1 MYIDDC
7 KYRRNNRSYRRV
19 LLRES
24 YRQKGKVYHNTIAN
38 LSKCSDQELEAI
50 RIGLKYK
57 KNISFLEHLKE
68 GRSSNGKIIGT
79 VSALYQI
86 AHRLGIAQVL
96 GKTDQGL
103 FILWLIIARIIDQ
116 GSRLSAVRLARVHA
130 GCEIIGIGSINED
143 KLYEAMDWLYDNR
156 EAIEKKL
163 FRKWKKNQGDGDGDS
178 DGDSEK
184 NQHIFLYDISSSY
197 LEGEKNE
204 FAMFGYNRDKKKGK
218 KQVIYGLLTD
228 EEGEPLSIEVFPGS
242 TKDNKTVSSQVEK
255 IKKKF
260 GCQYITIVGD
270 KGMIKIAQMKEINDE
285 NYYYITT
292 VTKPQIESLV
302 KKNKLQMGLF
312 DDKLFEVE
320 MEIEEKQDTDTDTGK
335 KDAGNAGNAGA
346 GQGKGKESKKI
357 RYILRRN
364 PYRANEMK
372 INRQSKITAIEKRMN
387 QSNQYLREH
396 KGAQVEVQKRELI
409 KYVQKL
415 KLTGIVI
422 LEEVANKKELE
433 LKIDQRELE
442 EKSQL
447 DGCYVIKTD
456 LPKRAADKEL
466 IHERYKA
473 LAEVEMGFRTM
484 KSFLEARPI
493 YVRKAEKTVAHFEI
507 VMLAYKIERYL
518 RNAWSDLDLTVHEG
532 IEHLSKI
539 SSVITE
545 IGNTKLINVPK
556 PEEKIE
562 MLLNRIHVT
571 LPEILPYKEVGVV
584 TRNQLVE
591 RRKTR

>member
-7 KYRRNNRSYRRV
+7 KYKRNNRSYRRV

-24 YRQKGKVYHNTIAN
+24 YRQKEKVYHNTIAN
-38 LSKCSDQELEAI
+38 LSKCSEEELEAI

-68 GRSSNGKIIGT
+68 GRSTNGKIIGT

-86 AHRLGIAQVL
+86 AHRPGIAQVL

-103 FILWLIIARIIDQ
+103 FILWLIIARLIDQ

-130 GCEIIGIGSINED
+130 GCEIIGIESINED

-320 MEIEEKQDTDTDTGK
+320 MEIEEKQDTDTDTDTGK
-335 KDAGNAGNAGA
+335 KDAGNAGA

-456 LPKRAADKEL
+456 LPKGAADKEL

-571 LPEILPYKEVGVV
+571 LPEILPYREVGVV

-591 RRKTR
+591 RRKRR

>member
-1 MYIDDC
+1 M
-7 KYRRNNRSYRRV
+7 K
-19 LLRES
+19 
-24 YRQKGKVYHNTIAN
+24 HNTIAN
-38 LSKCSDQELEAI
+38 LSKCSEQELEAI

-57 KNISFLEHLKE
+57 KNISFLENLKE
-68 GRSSNGKIIGT
+68 GKSTNGKIIGT
-79 VSALYQI
+79 ASALYQI

-96 GKTDQGL
+96 GKTDEGL
-103 FILWLIIARIIDQ
+103 LILWLIIARLIDQ
-116 GSRLSAVRLARVHA
+116 GSRLSAVRLALVHA
-130 GCEIIGIGSINED
+130 GCEIIGIESINED
-143 KLYEAMDWLYDNR
+143 KLYDAMDWLYDNR
-156 EAIEKKL
+156 EVIEKKL
-163 FRKWKKNQGDGDGDS
+163 FRKWKKNQSDGDGDS
-178 DGDSEK
+178 EK
-184 NQHIFLYDISSSY
+184 KQHIFLYDISSSY

-218 KQVIYGLLTD
+218 KQVVYGLLTD
-228 EEGEPLSIEVFPGS
+228 KEGEPLSIEVFPGN

-260 GCQYITIVGD
+260 GCQYITFVGD
-270 KGMIKIAQMKEINDE
+270 KGMIKSAQMKEINDE

-302 KKNKLQMGLF
+302 KKNKLQIGLF

-320 MEIEEKQDTDTDTGK
+320 MEMEIEDTKDTDTDAGQ
-335 KDAGNAGNAGA
+335 KDAGNAGAGKD
-346 GQGKGKESKKI
+346 KGKVSKKI

-364 PYRANEMK
+364 PYRAEEMK
-372 INRQSKITAIEKRMN
+372 INRRSKIKTIEKKMN
-387 QSNQYLREH
+387 QSNQYLGEH

-415 KLTGIVI
+415 KITGIVI
-422 LEEVANKKELE
+422 IEEVPNKRELE

-442 EKSQL
+442 KKSQL

-456 LPKRAADKEL
+456 LPKGAADKEL
-466 IHERYKA
+466 IHGRYKA
-473 LAEVEMGFRTM
+473 LAEVETGFRTM

-493 YVRKAEKTVAHFEI
+493 YVRKAEKTIAHFEI

-532 IEHLSKI
+532 LEHLSKI

-571 LPEILPYKEVGVV
+571 LPEILPYREVSVV

-591 RRKTR
+591 RRKIR

>member
-163 FRKWKKNQGDGDGDS
+163 FRKWKKNQGDGDSDS

-184 NQHIFLYDISSSY
+184 NQHIFLYDVSSSY

-260 GCQYITIVGD
+260 GCQYITFVGD

-372 INRQSKITAIEKRMN
+372 INRQSKINAIEKRMN

-422 LEEVANKKELE
+422 LEEIANKKELE

>member
-260 GCQYITIVGD
+260 GCQYITFVGD

-335 KDAGNAGNAGA
+335 KDAGNAGA

-456 LPKRAADKEL
+456 LPKGAADKEL

>member
-163 FRKWKKNQGDGDGDS
+163 FRKWKKNQGDGDSDS

-260 GCQYITIVGD
+260 GCQYITFVGD

-372 INRQSKITAIEKRMN
+372 INRQSKINAIEKRMN

-422 LEEVANKKELE
+422 LEEIANKKELE

>member
-1 MYIDDC
+1 V
-7 KYRRNNRSYRRV
+7 N
-19 LLRES
+19 
-24 YRQKGKVYHNTIAN
+24 HNTIAN
-38 LSKCSDQELEAI
+38 LSKCSDEELEAI
-50 RIGLKYK
+50 RLGLKYK
-57 KNISFLEHLKE
+57 KNISFLENLKE
-68 GRSSNGKIIGT
+68 GKSTNGKIIGT

-96 GKTDQGL
+96 GKTDEGL
-103 FILWLIIARIIDQ
+103 FILWLIIARLIDQ
-116 GSRLSAVRLARVHA
+116 GSRLSAVRLALIHA

-143 KLYEAMDWLYDNR
+143 KLYDAMDWLYDNR

-163 FRKWKKNQGDGDGDS
+163 FRKWEKNQGDGDSNKDRDKDRDADADGDS
-178 DGDSEK
+178 DSEK
-184 NQHIFLYDISSSY
+184 KQHIFLYDISSSY
-197 LEGEKNE
+197 LEGDKNE

-218 KQVIYGLLTD
+218 KQVVFGLLTD
-228 EEGEPLSIEVFPGS
+228 KEGEPLSIEVFPGN
-242 TKDNKTVSSQVEK
+242 TKDNKTVSSQIEK

-260 GCQYITIVGD
+260 GCQYITFVGD
-270 KGMIKIAQMKEINDE
+270 KGMIKSAQMKEINDK

-302 KKNKLQMGLF
+302 KKNKFQMGLF

-320 MEIEEKQDTDTDTGK
+320 MEIEDTQDTGTGTGTGTGTSTSTSKGK
-335 KDAGNAGNAGA
+335 KDAGK
-346 GQGKGKESKKI
+346 GKGKGKDSKKI

-364 PYRANEMK
+364 PYRAEEMK
-372 INRQSKITAIEKRMN
+372 INRQKKINAIEKKMN
-387 QSNQYLREH
+387 QSNRYLSEH

-422 LEEVANKKELE
+422 IEEVPNKRELE
-433 LKIDQRELE
+433 LKIDQKELE

-456 LPKRAADKEL
+456 LPKEAADKEL

-493 YVRKAEKTVAHFEI
+493 YVRKAEKTIAHFEI

-518 RNAWSDLDLTVHEG
+518 RDAWSDLDLTVHEG

-539 SSVITE
+539 SSVITK

-556 PEEKIE
+556 PEEQIE
-562 MLLNRIHVT
+562 MLLNRINVT
-571 LPEILPYKEVGVV
+571 IPEILPYREISVV
-584 TRNQLVE
+584 TRNKLVE
-591 RRKTR
+591 RRKIR

>member
-7 KYRRNNRSYRRV
+7 KYKRNNRSYRRV

-24 YRQKGKVYHNTIAN
+24 YRENGKVKHNTIAN
-38 LSKCSDQELEAI
+38 LSKCSGEELEAI
-50 RIGLKYK
+50 RLGLKYK
-57 KNISFLEHLKE
+57 KNISFLENLKE
-68 GRSSNGKIIGT
+68 GKCTNGKIIGA

-96 GKTDQGL
+96 GKTDEGL
-103 FILWLIIARIIDQ
+103 FILWLIIARLIDQ
-116 GSRLSAVRLARVHA
+116 GSRLSAVRLALIHA
-130 GCEIIGIGSINED
+130 GCEIIGIESINED
-143 KLYEAMDWLYDNR
+143 KLYDAMDWLYDNR

-163 FRKWKKNQGDGDGDS
+163 FRKWKKNQGDGDRDRDS
-178 DGDSEK
+178 DGDGDSEK
-184 NQHIFLYDISSSY
+184 KQHIFLYDISSSY
-197 LEGEKNE
+197 LEGDKNE

-218 KQVIYGLLTD
+218 KQVVYGLLTD
-228 EEGEPLSIEVFPGS
+228 KEGEPLSIEVFPGN

-260 GCQYITIVGD
+260 GCQYITFVGD
-270 KGMIKIAQMKEINDE
+270 KGMIKSAQMKEINDK

-292 VTKPQIESLV
+292 ITKPQIESLL
-302 KKNKLQMGLF
+302 KKNKFQMGLF

-320 MEIEEKQDTDTDTGK
+320 IEDTQDTGTGTGK
-335 KDAGNAGNAGA
+335 KDAGK
-346 GQGKGKESKKI
+346 GKGKDSKKI

-364 PYRANEMK
+364 PYRAEEMK
-372 INRQSKITAIEKRMN
+372 INRQKKINAIEKKMN
-387 QSNQYLREH
+387 QSNQYLSEH

-422 LEEVANKKELE
+422 IEEVPNKRELE
-433 LKIDQRELE
+433 LKIDQKELE
-442 EKSQL
+442 EKSLL

-456 LPKRAADKEL
+456 LPKEAADKEL

-493 YVRKAEKTVAHFEI
+493 YVRKAEKTIAHFEI

-518 RNAWSDLDLTVHEG
+518 RDAWSDLDLTVHEG

-539 SSVITE
+539 SSVITK

-571 LPEILPYKEVGVV
+571 LPEILPYREVSVV
-584 TRNQLVE
+584 TRNKLVE
-591 RRKTR
+591 RRKMR

>member
-7 KYRRNNRSYRRV
+7 KYKRNNRPYRRV

-24 YRQKGKVYHNTIAN
+24 YRENGIVKHNTIAN
-38 LSKCSDQELEAI
+38 LSKCSEQELQSI

-57 KNISFLEHLKE
+57 KNISFLENLKE
-68 GRSSNGKIIGT
+68 GKSTNGKIIGT
-79 VSALYQI
+79 ASALYQI

-96 GKTDQGL
+96 GKSDEGL
-103 FILWLIIARIIDQ
+103 LILWLIIARLIDQ
-116 GSRLSAVRLARVHA
+116 GSRLSAVRLALIHA
-130 GCEIIGIGSINED
+130 GCEIIGIESINED
-143 KLYEAMDWLYDNR
+143 KLYDAMDWLYDHR

-163 FRKWKKNQGDGDGDS
+163 FRKWKKDQSDGDGDS
-178 DGDSEK
+178 EK
-184 NQHIFLYDISSSY
+184 KQHIFLYDISSSY

-218 KQVIYGLLTD
+218 KQVVYGLLTD
-228 EEGEPLSIEVFPGS
+228 KEGEPLSIEVFPGNI
-242 TKDNKTVSSQVEK
+242 KDNKTVSSQVEK

-260 GCQYITIVGD
+260 GCQYITFVGD
-270 KGMIKIAQMKEINDE
+270 KGMIKSAQMEEINDE

-302 KKNKLQMGLF
+302 KKNKLQIGLF

-320 MEIEEKQDTDTDTGK
+320 MEIEDTKDTGAGAGQ
-335 KDAGNAGNAGA
+335 KDAGNVGA
-346 GQGKGKESKKI
+346 GKGKAEGKVSKKI

-364 PYRANEMK
+364 PYRAEEMEK
-372 INRQSKITAIEKRMN
+372 NRQSKIKTIEKKMN

-396 KGAQVEVQKRELI
+396 KGARVEVQKRELI

-415 KLTGIVI
+415 KLKGIVI
-422 LEEVANKKELE
+422 IEEVPEKRELE
-433 LKIDQRELE
+433 SKIDQRQLE

-456 LPKRAADKEL
+456 LPKEAADKEL
-466 IHERYKA
+466 IHGRYKA
-473 LAEVEMGFRTM
+473 LAEVEKGFRTM
-484 KSFLEARPI
+484 KSCLEARPI
-493 YVRKAEKTVAHFEI
+493 FVRKAEKTIAHFEI
-507 VMLAYKIERYL
+507 VMFAYKIERYL
-518 RNAWSDLDLTVHEG
+518 RNVWSDLDLTVHEG
-532 IEHLSKI
+532 LEHLSKI
-539 SSVITE
+539 SSVITD

-571 LPEILPYKEVGVV
+571 LPEILPYREISVV
-584 TRNQLVE
+584 TRNKLVE
-591 RRKTR
+591 RRKTI